1 MTNEELEHGSFEIE
15 NRIRNLM
22 WTISGD
28 YDLDTKPDVTSF
40 YKSKYISI
48 YDAIKQGAFS
58 RFFDKD
64 AFALYLLKKVYLG
77 ADESQLVTLGQICVE
92 AACHDKIAKERPG
105 VPDIRK
111 KAFEAIMDHDFEK
124 MLDTYTGKVKLA
136 YMREALTGS
145 APADSRVIRP
155 FEQLKRLE
163 QAQKTEELVQ
173 AVDWVLQSDGGSD
186 VLKRESE
193 IWKKS
198 FPSTQK
204 NYPALTGRIFWKKKR
219 RKMLIGG
226 CSISWQMP

>member
-77 ADESQLVTLGQICVE
+77 ADESQLGGMPLQDRKG
-92 AACHDKIAKERPG
+92 AARCPG
-105 VPDIRK
+105 YP
-111 KAFEAIMDHDFEK
+111 
-124 MLDTYTGKVKLA
+124 
-136 YMREALTGS
+136 
-145 APADSRVIRP
+145 
-155 FEQLKRLE
+155 
-163 QAQKTEELVQ
+163 QKSL
-173 AVDWVLQSDGGSD
+173 
-186 VLKRESE
+186 
-193 IWKKS
+193 
-198 FPSTQK
+198 
-204 NYPALTGRIFWKKKR
+204 
-219 RKMLIGG
+219 
-226 CSISWQMP
+226 

>member
-136 YMREALTGS
+136 YMREALTGR

-155 FEQLKRLE
+155 FGFTIR
-163 QAQKTEELVQ
+163 
-173 AVDWVLQSDGGSD
+173 WWIRR
-186 VLKRESE
+186 LKRESE

-198 FPSTQK
+198 FPSAQK

>member
-155 FEQLKRLE
+155 F
-163 QAQKTEELVQ
+163 APVPFFPFPSQK
-173 AVDWVLQSDGGSD
+173 
-186 VLKRESE
+186 
-193 IWKKS
+193 KKS
-198 FPSTQK
+198 WHL
-204 NYPALTGRIFWKKKR
+204 PADAASSDKHLPPLLLPENPASQSQII
-219 RKMLIGG
+219 LL
-226 CSISWQMP
+226 C

>member
-173 AVDWVLQSDGGSD
+173 RLIGFTIRWWIRR
-186 VLKRESE
+186 LKRESE

-198 FPSTQK
+198 FPSAQK

>member
-77 ADESQLVTLGQICVE
+77 ADESQLVTLGQLCVE

-124 MLDTYTGKVKLA
+124 NAGHVYRKSQTCLYERSTD
-136 YMREALTGS
+136 RECS
-145 APADSRVIRP
+145 
-155 FEQLKRLE
+155 
-163 QAQKTEELVQ
+163 
-173 AVDWVLQSDGGSD
+173 GGQPRD
-186 VLKRESE
+186 
-193 IWKKS
+193 
-198 FPSTQK
+198 PSV
-204 NYPALTGRIFWKKKR
+204 
-219 RKMLIGG
+219 
-226 CSISWQMP
+226 

>member
-111 KAFEAIMDHDFEK
+111 KAFEAIMDYDFEK
-124 MLDTYTGKVKLA
+124 MLDTYNRKSQTCL
-136 YMREALTGS
+136 YERSTDRECS
-145 APADSRVIRP
+145 
-155 FEQLKRLE
+155 
-163 QAQKTEELVQ
+163 
-173 AVDWVLQSDGGSD
+173 GGQPRD
-186 VLKRESE
+186 PPV
-193 IWKKS
+193 
-198 FPSTQK
+198 
-204 NYPALTGRIFWKKKR
+204 
-219 RKMLIGG
+219 
-226 CSISWQMP
+226 

>member
-92 AACHDKIAKERPG
+92 AAAMTRSKRSGPVSRISAK
-105 VPDIRK
+105 
-111 KAFEAIMDHDFEK
+111 
-124 MLDTYTGKVKLA
+124 
-136 YMREALTGS
+136 
-145 APADSRVIRP
+145 
-155 FEQLKRLE
+155 KRLRRSW
-163 QAQKTEELVQ
+163 TTI
-173 AVDWVLQSDGGSD
+173 
-186 VLKRESE
+186 LKKCWTRIPE
-193 IWKKS
+193 KS
-198 FPSTQK
+198 NLP
-204 NYPALTGRIFWKKKR
+204 I
-219 RKMLIGG
+219 
-226 CSISWQMP
+226 

>member
-92 AACHDKIAKERPG
+92 AACHDKIEKERPG

-145 APADSRVIRP
+145 APAGQPRDPPV
-155 FEQLKRLE
+155 
-163 QAQKTEELVQ
+163 
-173 AVDWVLQSDGGSD
+173 
-186 VLKRESE
+186 
-193 IWKKS
+193 
-198 FPSTQK
+198 
-204 NYPALTGRIFWKKKR
+204 
-219 RKMLIGG
+219 
-226 CSISWQMP
+226 